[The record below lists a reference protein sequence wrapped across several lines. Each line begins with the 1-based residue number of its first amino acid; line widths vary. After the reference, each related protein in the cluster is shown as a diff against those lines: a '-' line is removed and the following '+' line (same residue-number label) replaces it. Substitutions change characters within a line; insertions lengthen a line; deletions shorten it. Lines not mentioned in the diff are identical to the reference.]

1 MQEVQVNYDR
11 TLYKE
16 DIPAIKRKIKL
27 QSKDEQ
33 NKVPRSAQKKPP
45 NQGLQLEFV
54 HG

>member
-1 MQEVQVNYDR
+1 VNYDR

-16 DIPAIKRKIKL
+16 DLPAIKRKLKS
-27 QSKDEQ
+27 QTKEEQ
-33 NKVPRSAQKKPP
+33 YKVPRSAQKKPP